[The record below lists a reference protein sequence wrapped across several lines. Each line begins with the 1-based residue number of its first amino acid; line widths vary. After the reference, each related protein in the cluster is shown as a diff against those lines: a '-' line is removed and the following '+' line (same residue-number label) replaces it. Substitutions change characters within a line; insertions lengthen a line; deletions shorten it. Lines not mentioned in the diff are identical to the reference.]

1 MFFSSRLQEA
11 AEKTAVE
18 QVEVIK
24 SLKFISCLVCVCV
37 LFLGKSACNSASIIH
52 LFIPSAAQEIVAAS
66 AVVRN

>member
-24 SLKFISCLVCVCV
+24 SLKFISCLVCV